1 MDVSSIIKEF
11 RKSYITKEIRR
22 IYEVWEVS
30 YLDFGTWLKSEIG
43 HLAHCWKPEILYES
57 DGLIIFREVED
68 LIAWFFQNCQKIS
81 SIRANAYRY
90 VCREGEGCRYYYI
103 MTINLDGKEIELL
116 AGDATDYSGHGSYDK
131 RLMESFLKLVLHL
144 DLGDLPASYLID
156 HLITALSKKSRGGG
170 NERKEEERRA

>member
-1 MDVSSIIKEF
+1 M
-11 RKSYITKEIRR
+11 
-22 IYEVWEVS
+22 
-30 YLDFGTWLKSEIG
+30 DFGTWLKSEIG

-90 VCREGEGCRYYYI
+90 VCREGEGNRYYYL
-103 MTINLDGKEIELL
+103 MKVKMNGSEVELL

-131 RLMESFLKLVLHL
+131 RLMEGFLKFVLRL
-144 DLGDLPASYLID
+144 DLSDFPSSYLID
-156 HLITALSKKSRGGG
+156 YLIGALNKTWRGAEHG
-170 NERKEEERRA
+170 